1 MPTDCKHSLNIGTC
15 DSTCCI
21 YIGAMVLA
29 TPLLVAV
36 CSVVNCG
43 STCCIYIGAMVLATP
58 LLVAVCSV
66 VVTTHV
72 DGSGGSQPPSVQ
84 VMFQTPAPQ
93 DNSISVPVTTVPMVD
108 SSPDTGVM
116 GGSVQVKVAV
126 SGI

>member
-21 YIGAMVLA
+21 IDAIVL
-29 TPLLVAV
+29 T
-36 CSVVNCG
+36 
-43 STCCIYIGAMVLATP
+43 IP

-66 VVTTHV
+66 VVTAHV

-93 DNSISVPVTTVPMVD
+93 DNSISVPVTIVPMVD
-108 SSPDTGVM
+108 SSPDTGVV

>member
-1 MPTDCKHSLNIGTC
+1 MYIGAVVLATSLLVAVC
-15 DSTCCI
+15 SVVVAAQ

-29 TPLLVAV
+29 TSLLVAV
-36 CSVVNCG
+36 CS
-43 STCCIYIGAMVLATP
+43 M
-58 LLVAVCSV
+58 

-84 VMFQTPAPQ
+84 LMFQTSAPQ
-93 DNSISVPVTTVPMVD
+93 DNSISVPVTTAPMVD
-108 SSPDTGVM
+108 SSPDTGVV